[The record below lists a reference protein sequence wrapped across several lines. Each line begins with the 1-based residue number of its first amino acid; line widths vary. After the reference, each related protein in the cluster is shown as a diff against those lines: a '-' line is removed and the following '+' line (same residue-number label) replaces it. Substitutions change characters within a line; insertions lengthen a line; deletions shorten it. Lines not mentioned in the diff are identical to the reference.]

1 MGHLG
6 GDRGHGFRGC
16 RDDGLARQCADVLC
30 PTDCDV
36 STGLRCMSRRANCP
50 GLSDV
55 GACRHWLEFGVGARG
70 LCRSYTTGLR
80 ELSQPA
86 LTRNAETRKTRPFL
100 GRVFFWVRLLRR
112 TFLFLSGHSVG
123 KGALLPKHLQRA
135 DQTINIFV
143 AVQRSGCEAQPLG
156 ALWHSGVV
164 DRLHV
169 NAEVLHQDV

>member
-6 GDRGHGFRGC
+6 GDWGHGFRGC

-36 STGLRCMSRRANCP
+36 STGLRCLSRRANCP

-55 GACRHWLEFGVGARG
+55 GACRHWLGFGVGAGG

-86 LTRNAETRKTRPFL
+86 LTRNDEKRKTRPFL
-100 GRVFFWVRLLRR
+100 GRVFFWGSFAFGSVYYDGPFYFYQATAWARAHCFQSIFSAPTKRSISSSLC
-112 TFLFLSGHSVG
+112 SGPGVKRNRSVPFG
-123 KGALLPKHLQRA
+123 TVG
-135 DQTINIFV
+135 
-143 AVQRSGCEAQPLG
+143 
-156 ALWHSGVV
+156 
-164 DRLHV
+164 
-169 NAEVLHQDV
+169 